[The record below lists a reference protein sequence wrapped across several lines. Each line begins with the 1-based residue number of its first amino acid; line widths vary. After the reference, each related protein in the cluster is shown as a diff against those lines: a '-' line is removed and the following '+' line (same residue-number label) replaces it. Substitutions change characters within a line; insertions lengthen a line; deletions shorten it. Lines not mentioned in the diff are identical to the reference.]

1 MLEEKIGGRFIREW
15 KQDDNRANL
24 VIVHGVSEH
33 CGRYTHVAEFFHRRG
48 FNVYTGDL
56 LGHGL
61 SDGARV
67 YIKSADDYI
76 EDVDFF
82 IDRIQDKK
90 PVFILGHSM
99 GGFVALY
106 YGVRR
111 GSSRINGLVVTSPY
125 LKERLPIPQ
134 AKLAFGRAAAAIYP
148 KLRLKSGIRSNMVCR
163 DEEVCGKYEKDP
175 LNTDFVTVGWFTAM
189 EAARKYTLE
198 NINKLN
204 YPCLMLQAGEDVIV
218 DPEANRR
225 LFQAI
230 PAEDKEFELFKGF
243 YHEILND
250 PGKEKVLSRIY
261 EWLERRI

>member
-15 KQDDNRANL
+15 KQNSNRANL

-33 CGRYTHVAEFFHRRG
+33 SGRYIHVAEYFHQRG

-82 IDRIQDKK
+82 ISRIRDSR

-99 GGFVALY
+99 GGFITLY
-106 YGVRR
+106 YGIRR
-111 GSSRINGLVVTSPY
+111 SSLPVNGLVVTSPY
-125 LKERLPIPQ
+125 LKERLPVPKV
-134 AKLAFGRAAAAIYP
+134 KLIFGRAVAAVYP
-148 KLRLKSGIRSNMVCR
+148 KLRLKSGIRSYMVCR
-163 DEEVCGKYEKDP
+163 DEEVCSKYEKDP
-175 LNTDFVTVGWFTAM
+175 LNTDFVTAGWFTVM
-189 EAARKYTLE
+189 EAARNYTLE
-198 NINKLN
+198 NIGRFNC
-204 YPCLMLQAGEDVIV
+204 PCLMLQAGEDVIV
-218 DPEANRR
+218 DSEANRC
-225 LFQAI
+225 FFEGI
-230 PAEDKEFELFKGF
+230 PAEDKEFELYRNF

-250 PGKEKVLSRIY
+250 PEKERALSRIY
-261 EWLERRI
+261 EWLNVRI